1 MQILPNKI
9 ICELGRH
16 FGIDKSCYPIEEL
29 RLCHLGSHLL
39 SCSYDQINSWSISDI
54 PTVWTGGKR
63 EGEDEEEEEEE
74 EKEEEGEG
82 VRDRR
87 KGGKKSRR
95 KRRRKELFE
104 MSKPPKKRDTFFDD
118 L

>member
-16 FGIDKSCYPIEEL
+16 FGIDKNCYPIEEL
-29 RLCHLGSHLL
+29 RLCHSGSHLL

-63 EGEDEEEEEEE
+63 EGEDEE

>member
-1 MQILPNKI
+1 MQILPNRI

-29 RLCHLGSHLL
+29 RLCHSGSHLL

-63 EGEDEEEEEEE
+63 EGEDEEEE

>member
-63 EGEDEEEEEEE
+63 KGEDEEEEEE

>member
-74 EKEEEGEG
+74 KEEEGEG

>member
-29 RLCHLGSHLL
+29 RLCHSGSHLL

-63 EGEDEEEEEEE
+63 EGEDEE